1 MTTVD
6 AFMINLGIL
15 NFLVG
20 VPLAFTTALFLFPG
34 LNVPVAFLLGFFAS
48 VPFALIYIQMGASM
62 PRSGGDY
69 AWVSRTLHPALG
81 FMTSFSLYFISFY
94 CCMSAISYTFS
105 TFFLSSSFAVLA
117 AFTGNHT
124 LASLSTLTGEPV
136 VGFSIAVALLALMAI
151 ISASGIQILRYT
163 FYILTI
169 LFLAGS
175 FTIMGVLATT
185 SHAAYI
191 ADFNTY
197 SSGLGSTFQG
207 VIDAATKAGWSPVNN
222 PLSAVAALP
231 VTLISYGGFTYA
243 SYAAGEIRHA
253 DKALNRSI
261 FGALILGLALWAG
274 TGFLLFSTVGS
285 TWMNAAAYLANAAP
299 AANPLTVSPDIIMG
313 IGVIVVSNPFLWWT
327 IIIGF
332 VAAYLIF
339 MPSYFQV
346 LTRAI
351 FAWSFDR
358 MAPSWLSDV
367 NTKTHTPI
375 KAIIV
380 TFFIAVAFCAVW
392 AFGTLATTYINSTIA
407 WTAIFLIPSIAAMVF
422 PFRKKELFNNA
433 PDITK
438 KKIVGVP
445 VVSLAGASLFVLL
458 MIAIVYGYLTP
469 AFSGPTTLPAILVS
483 CSFFVLGLVVF
494 YAVRA
499 YRKSQGIDMDRIY
512 REIPPE

>member
-1 MTTVD
+1 LTAKD

-34 LNVPVAFLLGFFAS
+34 LNVPAAFLLGFFAS
-48 VPFALIYIQMGASM
+48 VPFALIYIQMGAAM

-117 AFTGNHT
+117 AFTGNT
-124 LASLSTLTGEPV
+124 TFASWSTLTAEPV
-136 VGFSIAVALLALMAI
+136 
-151 ISASGIQILRYT
+151 
-163 FYILTI
+163 
-169 LFLAGS
+169 LAGS
-175 FTIMGVLATT
+175 FAIMGTFAFT
-185 SHAAYI
+185 SHAAYV
-191 ADFNTY
+191 AAFDRYAT
-197 SSGLGSTFQG
+197 GLGSTFQG
-207 VIDAATKAGWSPVNN
+207 VINAATKAGWSPVSN
-222 PLSAVAALP
+222 PLAAVAALP

-243 SYAAGEIRHA
+243 SYTAGELRHA
-253 DKALNRSI
+253 DKSLNRSI
-261 FGALILGLALWAG
+261 FGALLLGLLLWAG
-274 TGFLLFSTVGS
+274 TGYVIFSTVGS
-285 TWMNAAAYLANAAP
+285 QWMNAAAYLANVAP
-299 AANPLTVSPDIIMG
+299 ASNPLKVSPNIIMG
-313 IGVIVVSNPFLWWT
+313 IGVLVVGNPFLFWL
-327 IIIGF
+327 IFIGF

-367 NTKTHTPI
+367 NTRTHTPI

-380 TFFIAVAFCAVW
+380 TFVIAVAFAAVW
-392 AFGTLATTYINSTIA
+392 AFGSLATTYINSTIA

-422 PFRKKELFNNA
+422 PFRKKQFFESA

-438 KKIVGVP
+438 RKIGGVP
-445 VVSLAGASLFVLL
+445 IVSIAGASLFILL
-458 MIAIVYGYLTP
+458 MVAIVYGYLTP
-469 AFSGPTTLPAILVS
+469 AFSGPTTLPAILIS
-483 CSFFVLGLVVF
+483 SSFFLVGLAIFFVVK
-494 YAVRA
+494 A